1 MRPVKHQTVATLM
14 ARLSRAG
21 FKREFVASAVLPDW
35 WDVET
40 ARDDS
45 VLPELELRIAR
56 FLEAPITQ
64 VRDPHVPLSAP
75 PRPRA
80 QLRRR
85 RGIDRGQIEPA
96 IHAAIAIA
104 SAVVRNLRE
113 PMPVRMPPADPF
125 VWRSELRP
133 SGGAVTLDDVSR
145 DLWARGIPVV
155 PIDLLPTP
163 KFQGAACFVES
174 RPVVLVGHRN
184 DEPAR
189 VAFLLAHEAGHLAAG
204 DCTPDS
210 PVIDEDETLDSSEME
225 LRADRYAEAVLIG
238 GSAVPDLD
246 GDDFRQLAR
255 KAAEHERTTGIE
267 AGAAL
272 FAWASRTGN
281 YAAAVQ
287 AIRALYRGTG
297 ARRTLRG
304 HVEQRVDR
312 DAASETDRALLC
324 CIDSEPQRLAA
335 AG

>member
-1 MRPVKHQTVATLM
+1 M

-35 WDVET
+35 WDEEA

-56 FLEAPITQ
+56 FLAAPISQ
-64 VRDPHVPLSAP
+64 VRDPRVSLSVPS
-75 PRPRA
+75 RPGA
-80 QLRRR
+80 QLRRL
-85 RGIDRGQIEPA
+85 RGIDPGRIEPA

-104 SAVVRNLRE
+104 GAAVRNLRE
-113 PMPVRMPPADPF
+113 PMPVRMPPADPL
-125 VWRSELRP
+125 VWRSGLRRG
-133 SGGAVTLDDVSR
+133 SHAVSLDDVSK

-155 PIDLLPTP
+155 PIGLLPTP
-163 KFQGAACFVES
+163 KFQGAACIVEG

-189 VAFLLAHEAGHLAAG
+189 VAFLVAHEAGHLAAG

-210 PVIDEDETLDSSEME
+210 PVIDEDEMMDTSDME
-225 LRADRYAEAVLIG
+225 RRADLYAQSVLMG
-238 GSAVPDLD
+238 GVAAPDLD

-255 KAAEHERTTGIE
+255 RAAELEHTTGAE
-267 AGAAL
+267 AGATL
-272 FAWASRTGN
+272 FSWAARTGR
-281 YAAAVQ
+281 YDAAVL
-287 AIRALYRGTG
+287 AIKALYRGIG
-297 ARRTLRG
+297 ARRTLRD
-304 HVEQRVDR
+304 HFERQVDL
-312 DAASETDRALLC
+312 DAASETDHALLR